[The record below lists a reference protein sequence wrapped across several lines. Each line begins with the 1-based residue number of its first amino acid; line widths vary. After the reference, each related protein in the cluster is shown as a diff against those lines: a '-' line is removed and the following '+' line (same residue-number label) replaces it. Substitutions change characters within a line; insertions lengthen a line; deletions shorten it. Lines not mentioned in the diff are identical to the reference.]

1 MPDSPAPR
9 SSNLS
14 RLERKTRLLI
24 TISRWLSAGFL
35 SLPAV
40 FALGVVLAAP
50 SSAATIL
57 NGSFE
62 NVGSATSSF
71 SINFPTVL
79 PNWTVTPSGN
89 KVLHCLVMPA
99 DITSLCGSPNGWTLQ
114 FWNNGAGGNFPGGPS
129 PDGGNFVA
137 IDGDVNYATPM
148 TQALTGLVV
157 GRLYTVEFY
166 QAAAQQYGFDGAT
179 TERWQVS
186 LGSETKLSTLMNTA
200 NHGYVGWM
208 SQSLTFTAQATN
220 DVLRFL
226 ALGTPNGLP
235 PFVLIDGV
243 SVSETVTT
251 PEPSSFALI
260 GGGGL
265 VLLWI
270 KRRARH
276 KTGAKP

>member
-1 MPDSPAPR
+1 MFIS
-9 SSNLS
+9 
-14 RLERKTRLLI
+14 
-24 TISRWLSAGFL
+24 ISRRLSAGFVN
-35 SLPAV
+35 LPAV
-40 FALGVVLAAP
+40 LTLGVALATP
-50 SSAATIL
+50 SFAATLL

-79 PNWTVTPSGN
+79 SNWTATPTGN
-89 KVLHCLVMPA
+89 KVLNCLVMPT
-99 DITSLCGSPNGWTLQ
+99 DTTRLCGTPNGWTLQ
-114 FWNNGAGGNFPGGPS
+114 FWNNGVGGNFPGGPS

-166 QAAAQQYGFDGAT
+166 QAAAQQFGFDGAT

-186 LGSETKLSTLMNTA
+186 LGSETKLSTLMITA

-208 SQSLTFTAQATN
+208 KESLTFTAQTAN

-235 PFVLIDGV
+235 PFVLIDGI
-243 SVSETVTT
+243 SFNEAINT

-270 KRRARH
+270 KRRARR
-276 KTGAKP
+276 KTGTKPE